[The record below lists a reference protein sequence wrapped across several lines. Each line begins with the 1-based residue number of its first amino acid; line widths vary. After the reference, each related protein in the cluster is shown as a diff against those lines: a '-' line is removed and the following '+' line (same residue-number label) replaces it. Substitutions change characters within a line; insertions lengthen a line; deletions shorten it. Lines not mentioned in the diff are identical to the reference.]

1 MAKYEQFRR
10 KMDPSYAS
18 QQTGG
23 SGLTLNWPS
32 GGGNGNANGGS
43 IFNQAGAD
51 DDEDDLY
58 S

>member
-1 MAKYEQFRR
+1 
-10 KMDPSYAS
+10 MDPAYSS

-23 SGLTLNWPS
+23 SGIQINWPS
-32 GGGNGNANGGS
+32 GGGDAGNNGAS

-51 DDEDDLY
+51 DDDDDLY

>member
-1 MAKYEQFRR
+1 
-10 KMDPSYAS
+10 MDPSYAS